1 MHAVPL
7 EHLQVETHEVES
19 IILKRSVK
27 LTCYQPITAVLPA
40 EMSLLLVNDGQDL
53 VTMGFEH
60 MLEQLFAT
68 GQLEPVLVVGI
79 HCSTDRKN
87 EYGTARVLD
96 YKGRG
101 AKANKYQRFVF
112 GDLLPFLRET
122 FQTTHFRDKAM
133 VGFSLGGLSAIDLA
147 WQHPHEFR
155 TVGVFSGSFWWR
167 DRDQDD
173 PDFNEQTDR
182 IMHRLIREGSYYP
195 WMRFFFQ
202 TGALD
207 EVADRNNN
215 GIIDAIDDTL
225 ALIDELKAKGYTND
239 QVEYLELADGKHD
252 VPTWARAFPAFL
264 KWGWGKRV

>member
-7 EHLQVETHEVES
+7 EQLTVKSFELES
-19 IILKRSVK
+19 VILKRVVK
-27 LTCYQPITAVLPA
+27 LTCYLPTTALQPA

-53 VTMGFEH
+53 VAMGFEH
-60 MLEQLFAT
+60 IMDKLLVA
-68 GQLEPVLVVGI
+68 GQVEPILVVGM

-101 AKANKYQRFVF
+101 AKANLYQRFVF
-112 GDLLPFLRET
+112 EELLPYLRET
-122 FQTTHFRDKAM
+122 FATLHFRDKSIA
-133 VGFSLGGLSAIDLA
+133 GFSLGGLSAIDLA

-173 PDFNEQTDR
+173 PDFDENTDR
-182 IMHRLIREGSYYP
+182 IMHRLIREGAYYP

-207 EVADRNNN
+207 EIADRNNN

-225 ALIDELKAKGYTND
+225 DLLVELKAKGYTD
-239 QVEYLELADGKHD
+239 SQIEYLELADGKHD
-252 VPTWARAFPAFL
+252 VPTWARALPVFL
-264 KWGWGKRV
+264 TWGWGRMG